1 MGCVL
6 YPLPQAHLHL
16 LPDCG
21 CHHADDFVSPLLE
34 LLRNRASENDQKTR
48 TGIGPLGKGETHRT
62 GNHDVGWWAF
72 FCATGQNMPA
82 TFSNKDSKNLI
93 SKLLFDHRV
102 FYPNTQLHSRFL
114 GDLYFVRLT
123 ALEFLSSQVRTFT
136 RHRYWKPSGGL
147 LNSCANITKGA
158 SGL

>member
-1 MGCVL
+1 
-6 YPLPQAHLHL
+6 
-16 LPDCG
+16 
-21 CHHADDFVSPLLE
+21 
-34 LLRNRASENDQKTR
+34 
-48 TGIGPLGKGETHRT
+48 
-62 GNHDVGWWAF
+62 
-72 FCATGQNMPA
+72 MPA